1 VQHHC
6 TEIII
11 YRNLWS
17 HSFFT
22 YTVHDQALQLQN
34 KHRHNI
40 PLLPFCNI
48 TYHHNYTQ
56 CTTAVW
62 CYMCN
67 ILPTLNITFI
77 TLNYIWEFQQF
88 RQQNQFSFKR

>member
-6 TEIII
+6 TEIHI
-11 YRNLWS
+11 YSHLWS

-22 YTVHDQALQLQN
+22 YIVHDQALQLQN
-34 KHRHNI
+34 MHRHNI

-56 CTTAVW
+56 CTTAVLLLHVQHLVHLKYYIYYSEL
-62 CYMCN
+62 YMG
-67 ILPTLNITFI
+67 LPT
-77 TLNYIWEFQQF
+77 
-88 RQQNQFSFKR
+88 S